1 MYTRFFFIFGI
12 SFLFWG
18 CVHFSSDS
26 SLVRTMSARC
36 YVNGINKS
44 EISIT
49 VANMNDY
56 PVACAHPYLGYIL
69 RYVDGQEVPQI
80 YERNLVGMLNPWKNA
95 YYILDR
101 RTGRHTVSDTG
112 IVHYTIPMPEE
123 ACRLIS
129 LDIELQA
136 VPLGSLA
143 SFKTVDELH
152 DWFGKNSARYHF
164 AFPSNMPADKVSSV
178 LGVRTK

>member
-1 MYTRFFFIFGI
+1 MYTKQFLFLGI
-12 SFLFWG
+12 SFFLIG
-18 CVHFSSDS
+18 CVRISSDS
-26 SLVRTMSARC
+26 SLARTMSVRC
-36 YVNGINKS
+36 HVNGINGS
-44 EISIT
+44 EISIE

-56 PVACAHPYLGYIL
+56 PVACAYPYLGYFL
-69 RYVDGQEVPQI
+69 RYVDNQEVPQI

-95 YYILDR
+95 CYILDR
-101 RTGRHTVSDTG
+101 RTGPHTVPDTG
-112 IVHYTIPMPEE
+112 IVDYTIPMPEE

-136 VPLGSLA
+136 VPLESLA